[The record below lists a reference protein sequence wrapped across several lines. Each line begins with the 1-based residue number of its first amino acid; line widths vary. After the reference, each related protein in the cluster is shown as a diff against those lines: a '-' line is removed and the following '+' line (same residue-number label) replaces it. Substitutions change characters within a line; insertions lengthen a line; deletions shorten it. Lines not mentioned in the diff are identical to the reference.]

1 MRLPRYFVRK
11 VLVSVLVVLVPFSVD
26 ALDSPLELA
35 AIYASSVDKQLSVPA
50 DEAQLYADLILN
62 ALKQVGLGRANSKG
76 CIRIPASLNQF
87 IDHYGLLDA
96 DYERALLEG
105 ESFWMLSPDRS
116 PTPWSGRYLIIVD
129 SMRETRP
136 TWTEPKRQ
144 P

>member
-1 MRLPRYFVRK
+1 MRLQMHATDPDY
-11 VLVSVLVVLVPFSVD
+11 
-26 ALDSPLELA
+26 LE
-35 AIYASSVDKQLSVPA
+35 KR
-50 DEAQLYADLILN
+50 
-62 ALKQVGLGRANSKG
+62 LGRINSKG

-105 ESFWMLSPDRS
+105 DSFWMLPPDRS

-136 TWTEPKRQ
+136 TWAEPPR
-144 P
+144 PP